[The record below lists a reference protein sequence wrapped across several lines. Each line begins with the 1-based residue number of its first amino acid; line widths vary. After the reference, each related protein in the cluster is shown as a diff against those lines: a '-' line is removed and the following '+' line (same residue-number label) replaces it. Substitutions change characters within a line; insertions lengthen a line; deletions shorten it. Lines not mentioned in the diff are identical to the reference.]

1 MKTHIIIVAMRD
13 TGEELE
19 RAEVRAEEA
28 IVAAAAA
35 EMVANYAVTPG
46 SHVLIAVEQEDL
58 SFTEM
63 IPLNDWLSDYKK
75 KITSQRVR
83 W

>member
-1 MKTHIIIVAMRD
+1 MKTHTIIVAMRD

-28 IVAAAAA
+28 IVAAVAA

-46 SHVLIAVEQEDL
+46 SQVLIASERRDG
-58 SFTEM
+58 SFTELVT
-63 IPLNDWLSDYKK
+63 LNDWLSNHKK

>member
-1 MKTHIIIVAMRD
+1 MKTHTIIVAMRD

-19 RAEVRAEEA
+19 RAEVRAEED

-35 EMVANYAVTPG
+35 DMVANYAATPG
-46 SHVLIAVEQEDL
+46 SHVLIAVEQEDF
-58 SFTEM
+58 SFTEWM
-63 IPLNDWLSDYKK
+63 PLNDWLSNHKK